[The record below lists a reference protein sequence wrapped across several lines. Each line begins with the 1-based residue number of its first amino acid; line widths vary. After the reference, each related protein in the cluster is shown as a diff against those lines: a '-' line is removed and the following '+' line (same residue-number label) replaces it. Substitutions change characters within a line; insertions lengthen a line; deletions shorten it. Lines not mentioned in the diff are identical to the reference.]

1 MASMSRSE
9 RAAHYF
15 KRLMSA
21 RNVRAELDD
30 IFNEIESLVYTS
42 NNQPLT
48 KQEKI
53 LIIEELESLV
63 RKSPYNISE
72 SAGLEQ
78 FRNKTSASD
87 NSDILDVISAMK
99 KKIDK

>member
-1 MASMSRSE
+1 MASMTRSE
-9 RAAHYF
+9 RAVHYF

-21 RNVRAELDD
+21 RNVRAELDN
-30 IFNEIESLVYTS
+30 IFNDIESLVYTS
-42 NNQPLT
+42 NDQPLT

-72 SAGLEQ
+72 SASLEQ

-99 KKIDK
+99 KRVDK